1 MRNCHSSRRF
11 ICHGSGADSVF
22 ELNELN
28 RVEATSF
35 PTPLDGDVG
44 RSHHAIRTMQQQFT
58 SALDGLTQQNSEL
71 QAEVAQSRQQAA
83 NELAALRQ

>member
-1 MRNCHSSRRF
+1 MTCEGVLLTQKAPRSQ
-11 ICHGSGADSVF
+11 
-22 ELNELN
+22 N
-28 RVEATSF
+28 RWMAMAEE
-35 PTPLDGDVG
+35 
-44 RSHHAIRTMQQQFT
+44 AIRTMQQQFT